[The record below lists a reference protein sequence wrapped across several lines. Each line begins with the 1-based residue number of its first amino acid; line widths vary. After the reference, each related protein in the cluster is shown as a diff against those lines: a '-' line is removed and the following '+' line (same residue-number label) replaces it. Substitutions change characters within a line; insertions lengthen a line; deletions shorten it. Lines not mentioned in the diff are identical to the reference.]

1 MGILSLTI
9 LTLSSRE
16 KFNVPEGCSDDVL
29 RQKQY
34 RKKSGEV
41 TKFVW

>member
-1 MGILSLTI
+1 MVSLTI
-9 LTLSSRE
+9 FADSILL
-16 KFNVPEGCSDDVL
+16 KFNEPVGWRDDVL
-29 RQKQY
+29 KQKQY

>member
-9 LTLSSRE
+9 FADSIRL
-16 KFNVPEGCSDDVL
+16 KFSVPDGCRDDVL
-29 RQKQY
+29 KQKQY

-41 TKFVW
+41 TKFV

>member
-1 MGILSLTI
+1 MDMLSLTI
-9 LTLSSRE
+9 FADSIRLKLS
-16 KFNVPEGCSDDVL
+16 VPVGCNDDVD